1 MTTDPKCEPCRDGH
15 HRKCVVMMRWVYL
28 RTNYM
33 RCQCDRYGHPP
44 TAIAQADRPPRVML
58 TNNGGPPEP
67 ATGTNTVVLD
77 ALREPLP

>member
-44 TAIAQADRPPRVML
+44 TAIAQADR
-58 TNNGGPPEP
+58 
-67 ATGTNTVVLD
+67 
-77 ALREPLP
+77 